1 MTYKEAF
8 LQCDSIE
15 EIMEMANTDMAFAAV
30 INSDRIPVIGAL
42 ITVWGL
48 MRITRICQN

>member
-30 INSDRIPVIGAL
+30 INSDRIPVI
-42 ITVWGL
+42 
-48 MRITRICQN
+48 MRAAEEAINEKFGDVDDD